1 MSKNKEESVERYNIN
16 KTQIEVLKTRLDGFA
31 KTLDDIKDN
40 QDKIDKKI
48 DRLIEVIPKR
58 TTNHIGLKE

>member
-1 MSKNKEESVERYNIN
+1 MGANKEDSMERYNLN

-31 KTLDDIKDN
+31 KILDDIQEK
-40 QDKIDKKI
+40 QDQMNTKI

-58 TTNHIGLKE
+58 VTNHTVQS